1 MSCTSLRASAL
12 HSVTRDKGLEPLS
25 KGHAC
30 RLPGA
35 FRPLPHPFHHHLA
48 GVRCLASV
56 LLNRLHLEL
65 ESLCNIHPE
74 ISAVRLE
81 QVDLADG
88 MRRTPFAVHPV
99 ASDDDS
105 CQRRE
110 ADGTVVGVDAVAG
123 PRVVGHQ
130 HVRPPGAHK
139 TCEFAAEGE
148 RLLQLAVLVAEEG
161 EPGDAEDLGCG
172 PPLPLP
178 YLPQPPRRHLWVVAA
193 AVPARAEDVV
203 HLAPLA
209 GPARDRAAAADVRVV
224 RMGGDDQHAGWSSP
238 PIL

>member
-12 HSVTRDKGLEPLS
+12 RSVTRDKGLEPLS

-30 RLPGA
+30 LLPGT
-35 FRPLPHPFHHHLA
+35 FRPLSPPFHHHLA
-48 GVRCLASV
+48 GVRRLAPV
-56 LLNRLHLEL
+56 LLNRLHLRL
-65 ESLCNIHPE
+65 ECLCDVHPE
-74 ISAVRLE
+74 VGIVRLE

-99 ASDDDS
+99 ARDDDS
-105 CQRRE
+105 CPRRE
-110 ADGTVVGVDAVAG
+110 AAGTVVGVDAVAG

-130 HVRPPGAHK
+130 HVRPQGAHK

-172 PPLPLP
+172 PLLRLP
-178 YLPQPPRRHLWVVAA
+178 YLPQPLRRHLWGGTAA
-193 AVPARAEDVV
+193 
-203 HLAPLA
+203 
-209 GPARDRAAAADVRVV
+209 G
-224 RMGGDDQHAGWSSP
+224 
-238 PIL
+238 